1 MTSQGTYTKNVGIRG
16 IPGGGKTWCMMYI
29 SLYAISKGLVCIT
42 TAFQCKR
49 ALMLGGIHK
58 HSYLCWIQ
66 MILPQSLGVQN
77 WQYAAS

>member
-58 HSYLCWIQ
+58 HQLFMLDTNDFTPTLRHAELAIC
-66 MILPQSLGVQN
+66 M
-77 WQYAAS
+77 